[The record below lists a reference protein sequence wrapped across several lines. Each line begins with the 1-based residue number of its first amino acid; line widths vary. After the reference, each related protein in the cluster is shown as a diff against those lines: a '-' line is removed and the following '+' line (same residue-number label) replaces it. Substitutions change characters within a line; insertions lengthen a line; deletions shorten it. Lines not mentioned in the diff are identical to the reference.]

1 MMPRTTQ
8 PAASASRAADT
19 ENLNTDV
26 MRFMAILGL
35 CLAAIFALVQSVPVR
50 TTNEPR
56 EKPLPE
62 AEQTEEAREQ
72 ERLSQLREEMGRLS
86 EQIRDTR
93 EQSRSA
99 TRALALTRERLR
111 AAEDQASRMR
121 RERDHRKSEL
131 QDLTRQLQQKRSEL
145 DDVRRT
151 PHPKSDSPALMERR
165 LAQEEEQPDR
175 QQAPVETPP
184 SGRQPAVGDEP
195 VAPIPAPMPRAAK
208 EGFTLR
214 FASSGVLE
222 HLVARSTVSLFGMV
236 DKQAWRLSLPAG
248 RPGFTPDAFPA
259 RYHEMTP
266 ETVPT
271 AYVQALGLTPGVPEG
286 GAVIWGVRLPPQ
298 TERAI
303 ADLAR
308 NLQGGDLEIGADG
321 KVYLNREAT
330 EAPGRER

>member
-1 MMPRTTQ
+1 MIPRTTQ
-8 PAASASRAADT
+8 PAASASRTADT
-19 ENLNTDV
+19 ESLNTDV

-50 TTNEPR
+50 TTDEPQK
-56 EKPLPE
+56 KPVSE
-62 AEQTEEAREQ
+62 AEQPEDAHERE
-72 ERLSQLREEMGRLS
+72 RRAGLRKEMGRLS

-93 EQSRSA
+93 EQNQSA
-99 TRALALTRERLR
+99 TRDLALTRERLR
-111 AAEDQASRMR
+111 TAEDQASRMR

-145 DDVRRT
+145 DQVRRT
-151 PHPKSDSPALMERR
+151 LNQKSNSLALMEQR
-165 LAQEEEQPDR
+165 LAKQEKQPNR
-175 QQAPVETPP
+175 AQAPVDAPP
-184 SGRQPAVGDEP
+184 SGRQPAVADEP
-195 VAPIPAPMPRAAK
+195 VAPTPASTPRAAK

-222 HLVARSTVSLFGMV
+222 LLVARGIVSVYGIV

-248 RPGFTPDAFPA
+248 QPGFTADAFPA
-259 RYHEMTP
+259 QYHEMTP

-286 GAVIWGVRLPPQ
+286 SAVIWGVHLPPQ
-298 TERAI
+298 TERDI

-308 NLQGGDLEIGADG
+308 DLQGGDLVIGSDG
-321 KVYLNREAT
+321 KVYLNKEASET
-330 EAPGRER
+330 PGRER